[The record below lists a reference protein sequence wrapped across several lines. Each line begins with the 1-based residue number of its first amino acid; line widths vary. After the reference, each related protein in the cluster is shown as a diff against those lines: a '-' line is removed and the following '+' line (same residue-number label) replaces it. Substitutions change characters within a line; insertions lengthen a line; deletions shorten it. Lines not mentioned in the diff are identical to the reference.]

1 MSARDPKPEILRLE
15 ELALQVKAGDIK
27 LPRFQRPFVWKRSD
41 MLKLLDSIYKGY
53 PIGSLL
59 LWHSSQRLKS
69 ERSIAGLTVDD
80 QRPLYPTNY
89 LLDGQQRLT
98 TLCGALFWSGGQ
110 EDSIWNIH
118 FNLDTEEFVHPKSGD
133 STGLFPLNKLI
144 GTSDFIRQC
153 MRFEHHAKREIY
165 VDRAE
170 RLLRSIKDYK
180 VAVVKIGDMSL
191 EEVAPIFERINS
203 TGRKLTMVDLMM
215 AATWSS
221 QFDLA
226 EEISRIRRECRTA
239 GFGDVPDPIVLRSI
253 AAAADLGI
261 NKEDI
266 QRLRALNAESL
277 GGAATRCGQAL
288 RMACEFLR
296 ARTPVDDFN
305 LLPYALQLTHLAEI
319 FRICPRPSALQL
331 HEMVAW
337 FWFTAATQYFSGAST
352 GQNSQDLAR
361 TRAFARGSRARLA
374 DTSEAD
380 ISGLLFDKFNL
391 RNASSTTFTL
401 LLINCQPKL
410 TLIGQEITDGS
421 LVARQASAF
430 SSFGPS
436 ALRGVNLS
444 RVVNPYRSKFI
455 GAPASGVDLA
465 EHLLSGDC
473 VTAAQGEDAKTFIE
487 ARAALIAHEISAVGS
502 CVATYR
508 VPASLGPPEEE
519 ETEASDEDEG
529 DEDAYLS

>member
-1 MSARDPKPEILRLE
+1 VSARDPKPEILRLE

-27 LPRFQRPFVWKRSD
+27 LPRFQRPFVWKRAD

-98 TLCGALFWSGGQ
+98 TLCGALFWSGDS
-110 EDSIWNIH
+110 EESIWNIH
-118 FNLDTEEFVHPKSGD
+118 FDLDNETFVHPKSGD
-133 STGLFPLNKLI
+133 STGLFPLNRLI

-153 MRFEHHAKREIY
+153 MRFEHHAKRETY
-165 VDRAE
+165 VERAE

-226 EEISRIRRECRTA
+226 EEISRIRRECKSI
-239 GFGDVPDPIVLRSI
+239 GFGDIPDPVVLRSI

-266 QRLRALNAESL
+266 QKLRALKAEAL
-277 GGAATRCGQAL
+277 GEAAERSGRAL
-288 RMACEFLR
+288 QLACKFLLD
-296 ARTPVDDFN
+296 RTPVSEFN
-305 LLPYALQLTHLAEI
+305 LMPYALQLTHLAEI
-319 FRICPRPSALQL
+319 FRVLPHPSDAQL
-331 HEMVAW
+331 SEMAAW
-337 FWFTAATQYFSGAST
+337 FWLTSATQYFSGAST

-361 TRAFARGSRARLA
+361 TRAFAKGIRTKLA
-374 DTSEAD
+374 DDAEAD

-401 LLINCQPKL
+401 LLLNRHPKQNL
-410 TLIGQEITDGS
+410 LGQDIVEGS
-421 LVARQASAF
+421 LVARQASAYA
-430 SSFGPS
+430 SFGPS
-436 ALRGVNLS
+436 SLRAVNIS
-444 RVVNPYRSKFI
+444 RVVNPYRSKFTGI
-455 GAPASGVDLA
+455 PFSGVKLA
-465 EHLLSGDC
+465 EHLL
-473 VTAAQGEDAKTFIE
+473 TDACLEATKSDD
-487 ARAALIAHEISAVGS
+487 ARAFIDARADVIAKEISAIGA
-502 CVATYR
+502 CVASYR
-508 VPASLGPPEEE
+508 VPLSLA
-519 ETEASDEDEG
+519 ASDEEDTEESEDDEG
-529 DEDAYLS
+529 EDDAYLS

>member
-27 LPRFQRPFVWKRSD
+27 LPRFQRPFVWKRPD

-59 LWHSSQRLKS
+59 LWNSSQRLKS
-69 ERSIAGLTVDD
+69 ERSIAGLEVDD
-80 QRPLYPTNY
+80 ERTLFPTNY

-98 TLCGALFWSGGQ
+98 TLCGALFWKSGL

-118 FNLDTEEFVHPKSGD
+118 FDLESETFVHPKNWD
-133 STGLFPLNKLI
+133 STGLFPLNRLI

-153 MRFEHHAKREIY
+153 MRFEHHPKKDVY

-215 AATWSS
+215 AATWSNE
-221 QFDLA
+221 FDLA
-226 EEISRIRRECRTA
+226 EEISKVRRECQEG
-239 GFGDVPDPIVLRSI
+239 GFGDIPDPVVLRSI
-253 AAAADLGI
+253 AASANLGI

-266 QRLRALNAESL
+266 QRLRGLNSS
-277 GGAATRCGQAL
+277 AL
-288 RMACEFLR
+288 REATDRCRRALLSACAFFREQ
-296 ARTPVDDFN
+296 TPADDFG
-305 LLPYALQLTHLAEI
+305 LLPYGLQLTHFAEI
-319 FRICPRPSALQL
+319 FRICPAPDSSQR
-331 HEMVAW
+331 HEMASW
-337 FWFTAATQYFSGAST
+337 FWMTSATQYFRGAGT

-361 TRAFARGSRARLA
+361 TREFARGTRSRLTENSDA
-374 DTSEAD
+374 DVSE
-380 ISGLLFDKFNL
+380 LLFGKFNL

-401 LLINCQPKL
+401 LLLSRHPKNSL
-410 TLIGQEITDGS
+410 LGKTIPEETL
-421 LVARQASAF
+421 LARTASDFIA
-430 SSFGPS
+430 FGPT
-436 ALRGVNLS
+436 AIRGINLS
-444 RVVNPYRSKFI
+444 RVINPDRAKAIVRPADGVN
-455 GAPASGVDLA
+455 LT
-465 EHLLSGDC
+465 EHLLSQEC
-473 VTAAQGEDAKTFIE
+473 IS
-487 ARAALIAHEISAVGS
+487 AALTEDTEEFIQARSKLIADQVSILGS

-508 VPASLGPPEEE
+508 VPLNLGAPDHDDDYEY
-519 ETEASDEDEG
+519 DVD
-529 DEDAYLS
+529 DAELT